1 VALGLLVVALRLVGG
16 VCYGWYLVAAGTVTF
31 DVSDEHEVNTRRP
44 QQGLVMSFVFLGLQA
59 ASAVAGVLA
68 GTFLDLIE
76 FPRGIPVEQMPV
88 DKVSALALFVCAI
101 IVTGAALLVIV
112 IRGFDV
118 STAKQ
123 RLINEQLAALR
134 SGQRG

>member
-1 VALGLLVVALRLVGG
+1 
-16 VCYGWYLVAAGTVTF
+16 
-31 DVSDEHEVNTRRP
+31 
-44 QQGLVMSFVFLGLQA
+44 
-59 ASAVAGVLA
+59 VAGVLA

>member
-1 VALGLLVVALRLVGG
+1 MPV
-16 VCYGWYLVAAGTVTF
+16 

-76 FPRGIPVEQMPV
+76 FPRGLPVEQMPV
-88 DKVSALALFVCAI
+88 AKVDALAMFVCAI
-101 IVTGAALLVIV
+101 IVIGAALLVVV

-118 STAKQ
+118 SAAKQ
-123 RLINEQLAALR
+123 RRINEQLAALR
-134 SGQRG
+134 AGR